1 MTTKIHRFAV
11 NVPNPTPK
19 KVGVLLRLE
28 RATGIDLNAY
38 GAASSRAL
46 KVSHAGIARGP
57 CADRG
62 EERIKLT
69 LDPRTSVDV
78 YVVIE
83 SETGG
88 KPGAATYN
96 LVDNRGGVDVGGV
109 MVACIDPPLVDAP
122 GQPVKPRR
130 PSPVVLANALYA
142 VLPGEDPAKPA
153 SAADLAGLSEFDLVA
168 PVTPASKQA
177 LTDVRIYLEH
187 LGASDAGFAPGT
199 WNAGTMQPGDVF
211 YATWRLTLSSLNSGA
226 FRASVVA
233 AAAKFDPVRLD
244 GVLKVM
250 GKRGNR
256 VGVRRGGG

>member
-11 NVPNPTPK
+11 NVPNPAAK
-19 KVGVLLRLE
+19 KVGVVLRLE
-28 RATGIDLNAY
+28 RVTGFDLKAY
-38 GAASSRAL
+38 GARSSRAL
-46 KVSHAGIARGP
+46 KVAHAGIARGP

-69 LDPRTSVDV
+69 IDARASVDV

-83 SETGG
+83 AATGG
-88 KPGAATYN
+88 KPGAAIYN
-96 LVDNRGGVDVGGV
+96 LVDSRGGVDMGGV

-122 GQPVKPRR
+122 GQQVNPRK
-130 PSPVVLANALYA
+130 PSPVALANALYA

-177 LTDVRIYLEH
+177 LTDVQIYLEH
-187 LGASDAGFAPGT
+187 LGASDASFAPGT
-199 WNAGTMQPGDVF
+199 WNAGTMQSGDVF
-211 YATWRLTLSSLNSGA
+211 YATWRLMLPSLHSATL
-226 FRASVVA
+226 RASVVA

-250 GKRGNR
+250 GKRGDR
-256 VGVRRGGG
+256 VGVRKGVG